1 MEVKLR
7 KGARV
12 KTDAATIFAEIEASK
27 VDGDVSLQNLVD
39 RAKPAGAPLHSEFT
53 WKNSEAANSWRL
65 YEARKVVQSVEVVR
79 DEGNVTRAYESVV
92 VDVVST
98 DPEQPAKP
106 KHVFRSTDEVM
117 SDPETRSDV
126 LRKAINDFH
135 ALRKRYAG
143 LQELAKVHAAIDRVI
158 LDATAE

>member
-1 MEVKLR
+1 MEVKLK

-12 KTDAATIFAEIEASK
+12 KTDAETIFAEIEASK
-27 VDGDVSLQNLVD
+27 VDGDVSLQTLVD
-39 RAKPAGAPLHSEFT
+39 RAKPAKAPLHDEFT

-65 YEARKVVQSVEVVR
+65 YEARKVVQSVEVVH
-79 DEGNVTRAYESVV
+79 EQGNVTRAYESVV

-98 DPEQPAKP
+98 DPAKP
-106 KHVFRSTDEVM
+106 TKTKHVFRSTDEIM

-126 LRKAINDFH
+126 LRQAINDFH
-135 ALRKRYAG
+135 ALRKRYSG